1 MVVWARLGTAM
12 PRIAGRQCKCAAGSN
27 SALAAL
33 PQQGLVFAACQ
44 RENAVCAYRWQGEA
58 LAPLWLLPLE
68 QASCV
73 LPLAR

>member
-33 PQQGLVFAACQ
+33 PQQ
-44 RENAVCAYRWQGEA
+44 
-58 LAPLWLLPLE
+58 
-68 QASCV
+68 
-73 LPLAR
+73 